1 MIRLLY
7 FAWVRV
13 QIGIDEER
21 QPLPSSPM
29 TVEALLDWLPSLGPG
44 HARALEQRG
53 KLRVAVNQVFAQPD
67 TLIYAG
73 DEVAVFPPVTG
84 G

>member
-1 MIRLLY
+1 MRLLY

-13 QIGIDEER
+13 QIGVAEEQQTLPDE
-21 QPLPSSPM
+21 SI
-29 TVEALLDWLPSLGPG
+29 TVAALLDWLPSLGPG
-44 HARALEQRG
+44 HARALEQRA
-53 KLRVAVNQVFAQPD
+53 KLRVAVNQVFAESD
-67 TLIYAG
+67 MIIRAG

>member
-13 QIGIDEER
+13 QIGLDEEC
-21 QPLPSSPM
+21 QTLPGSPM

-44 HARALEQRG
+44 HARALAQRG
-53 KLRVAVNQVFAQPD
+53 KLRVAVNQVFAELD
-67 TLIYAG
+67 TLIHAG

>member
-13 QIGIDEER
+13 QIGVAEEQQTLPDE
-21 QPLPSSPM
+21 SI
-29 TVEALLDWLPSLGPG
+29 TVAALLDWLPSPGPG
-44 HARALEQRG
+44 HARALEQRA
-53 KLRVAVNQVFAQPD
+53 KLRVAVNQVFAESD
-67 TLIYAG
+67 MIIRAG

>member
-13 QIGIDEER
+13 QIGLDER
-21 QPLPSSPM
+21 RPFGSPM
-29 TVEALLDWLPSLGPG
+29 TVEALVDWPPIWGRG
-44 HARALEQRG
+44 DARALEQA
-53 KLRVAVNQVFAQPD
+53 LRVAVNQVFAGRISFMRA
-67 TLIYAG
+67 T
-73 DEVAVFPPVTG
+73 VAVFPPVTG

>member
-7 FAWVRV
+7 FAWVRA
-13 QIGIDEER
+13 QIGIEEER
-21 QPLPSSPM
+21 QRLPKTPM
-29 TVEALLDWLPSLGPG
+29 TVEELLDWMPSLGAG
-44 HARALEQRG
+44 HAAALEQRAR
-53 KLRVAVNQVFAQPD
+53 LRVAVNQSFAEAD
-67 TLIYAG
+67 TLIVAG

>member
-13 QIGIDEER
+13 QIGLDEER
-21 QPLPSSPM
+21 QTLPGSPM
-29 TVEALLDWLPSLGPG
+29 TVEALLDWLLLGPG

-53 KLRVAVNQVFAQPD
+53 KLRVAVNQVFAEPD
-67 TLIYAG
+67 TLIHAG

>member
-7 FAWVRV
+7 FAWVKA
-13 QIGIDEER
+13 QIGLDEER
-21 QPLPSSPM
+21 QNLPKTPM
-29 TVEALLDWLPSLGPG
+29 TVEEILDWLPSLGAG
-44 HARALEQRG
+44 HAAALEQRA
-53 KLRVAVNQVFAQPD
+53 KLRVAVNQEFAEPE
-67 TLIYAG
+67 TLINPG